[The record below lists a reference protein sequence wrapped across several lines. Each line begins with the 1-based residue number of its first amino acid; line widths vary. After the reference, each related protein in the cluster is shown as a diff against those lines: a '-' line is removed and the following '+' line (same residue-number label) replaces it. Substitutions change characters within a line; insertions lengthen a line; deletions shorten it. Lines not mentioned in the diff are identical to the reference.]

1 MKLQLVDVLIIAA
14 YLVIMIVIGL
24 LLKKKAF
31 PKISILTFERGKHS
45 SVLYVRSLQCFRYV

>member
-24 LLKKKAF
+24 LLKKKARW
-31 PKISILTFERGKHS
+31 PCLKNR
-45 SVLYVRSLQCFRYV
+45 